1 MRRTE
6 SGLGC
11 CLAKSRPAAVL
22 QSAVK
27 RYKVT
32 GTGKVMVR
40 KPGKQHIN
48 EKKRPN
54 RLSRL
59 GKTMQVLPCYP
70 LSIHRVASPCAPAA
84 RHRDVSFFS
93 TRATWCRG

>member
-1 MRRTE
+1 M
-6 SGLGC
+6 
-11 CLAKSRPAAVL
+11 
-22 QSAVK
+22 K

-59 GKTMQVLPCYP
+59 GKTMQVLFMKVFLEQEFPAHLWRKRCHA
-70 LSIHRVASPCAPAA
+70 SHVASCAM
-84 RHRDVSFFS
+84 R
-93 TRATWCRG
+93 CRG

>member
-1 MRRTE
+1 M
-6 SGLGC
+6 
-11 CLAKSRPAAVL
+11 
-22 QSAVK
+22 K

-59 GKTMQVLPCYP
+59 GKTMQVPSINLAFPNKKSLHTCGAGVVILCMLRHAQR
-70 LSIHRVASPCAPAA
+70 LSEGGVARGSPSRWYQLRCSLS
-84 RHRDVSFFS
+84 V
-93 TRATWCRG
+93 GNG

>member
-1 MRRTE
+1 MPD
-6 SGLGC
+6 LG
-11 CLAKSRPAAVL
+11 PAAVA
-22 QSAVK
+22 QAAVK

-48 EKKRPN
+48 EKKRPK

-59 GKTMQVLPCYP
+59 GKTMQVLSRL
-70 LSIHRVASPCAPAA
+70 LSFNDQTIPA
-84 RHRDVSFFS
+84 RPQRRPS
-93 TRATWCRG
+93 